1 MSDKN
6 QILDEVSSVIKP
18 KKDLDAR
25 YLLQLLLIISLVF
38 VTAFPKMYLQHE
50 IYYKS
55 REIAKLQREYDSLK
69 EENEIIK
76 SKVEAIKFKNQ
87 ILDTIF

>member
-1 MSDKN
+1 MNAKN
-6 QILDEVSSVIKP
+6 EMLDELSSVIKP
-18 KKDLDAR
+18 KKNLDVR
-25 YLLQLLLIISLVF
+25 YLLQLLLIMALVF
-38 VTAFPKMYLQHE
+38 VFVFPKMYLQHE

-55 REIAKLQREYDSLK
+55 REIAKLQREYDALK
-69 EENEIIK
+69 EENEIIN